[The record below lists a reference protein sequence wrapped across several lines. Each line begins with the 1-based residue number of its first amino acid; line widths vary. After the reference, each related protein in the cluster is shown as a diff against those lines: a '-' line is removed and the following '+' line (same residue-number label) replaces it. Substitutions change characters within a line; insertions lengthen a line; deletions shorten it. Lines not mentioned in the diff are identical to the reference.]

1 MKILL
6 IRHGEN
12 KANITREFSCKTVD
26 YPLTEKMRI
35 QAKQTAE
42 ALANLK
48 IDKIVSSPLLRAK
61 QTAEAICNKT
71 KSNFEVEEELR
82 PYFCTNRRQ
91 FNFLIQTEGVLTC

>member
-1 MKILL
+1 LNLFYRKLEL

-26 YPLTEKMRI
+26 YPLTEKGKI

-48 IDKIVSSPLLRAK
+48 MDKIVSSPLLRAK
-61 QTAEAICNKT
+61 QTAEAIYWSYRDIPKW
-71 KSNFEVEEELR
+71 
-82 PYFCTNRRQ
+82 NRSFMR
-91 FNFLIQTEGVLTC
+91 IR